1 MKLEQLISKM
11 CADALCSLGVINRS
25 KPKRGRPKG
34 SKNKKKGKKHANTK

>member
-1 MKLEQLISKM
+1 MKLEQLIAEM
-11 CADALCSLGVINRS
+11 AANALCSLGVIDRS